1 MGRYQLKRSIATGGM
16 GEVFEA
22 ETVGEGAFS
31 RRVAVKQLRRE
42 VVARPEFLRMFI
54 DEAQIASRLHHANI
68 VSILDFGVADGVP
81 FQVLEYVDGIT
92 VAQARERAGG
102 RFPVHVALHICTE
115 VAHALHHAHEAKD
128 AQGAALGVI
137 HRDVNPNNI
146 LVSWEGDVKLSDFG
160 IAFARNRQGKTEVGM
175 AKGTPAFMAP
185 EQYVGGAADRRTDV
199 FALGCVLH
207 CLVAGSSPLS
217 TDGAV
222 TGLLAGRPLPLSA
235 EVTDDVRPL
244 LARALAPQK
253 ADRFSTAAEMA
264 RELGR
269 ALSPRLEG
277 DARSG
282 LREWLSGLRPKTSAS
297 ADAGLQGLM
306 AAALGGTAGAPQELE
321 GVATT
326 PSRPASVA
334 PRRRGWLA
342 GAAVLVAAI
351 GGASVLGSRA
361 WRPAPT
367 PSPSPV
373 TQAVAPPPVPP
384 PMPVP
389 VAEPTVPLRDELPPA
404 APKAHATHHPA
415 PRPRASAGT
424 GLLVIGG
431 EGAYRAEIRIDGE
444 SRGYA
449 PKTLEV
455 LEGKH
460 VCELVTPSGRRLGP
474 HAIDVTPRN
483 TNADPVRWMVPGA
496 P

>member
-42 VVARPEFLRMFI
+42 VVERPEFLRMFI

-68 VSILDFGVADGVP
+68 VSILDFGIAEGVP

-92 VAQARERAGG
+92 VAEAGHRAGG

-115 VAHALHHAHEAKD
+115 VAHALHHAHEARD

-160 IAFARNRQGKTEVGM
+160 IAFARNRQGKTEVGI

-185 EQYVGGAADRRTDV
+185 EQYVGGAADHRTDI

-207 CLVAGSSPLS
+207 CLVTGTSPLS
-217 TDGAV
+217 AEGAV
-222 TGLLAGRPLPLSA
+222 TGLLAGRAVPLSPELTPDILPLL
-235 EVTDDVRPL
+235 E
-244 LARALAPQK
+244 RALAPLK
-253 ADRFSTAAEMA
+253 ADRFRTADEMA
-264 RELGR
+264 RELGK

-282 LREWLSGLRPKTSAS
+282 FRAWLSSLAPKTPPSR
-297 ADAGLQGLM
+297 GLEGLM
-306 AAALGGTAGAPQELE
+306 SAALNGTTGTVQELE
-321 GVATT
+321 GMATK
-326 PSRPASVA
+326 PSRPVSLPLAT
-334 PRRRGWLA
+334 PGRRRGWALAA
-342 GAAVLVAAI
+342 GAVAIAAAATW
-351 GGASVLGSRA
+351 GYRA
-361 WRPAPT
+361 WTQRAP
-367 PSPSPV
+367 
-373 TQAVAPPPVPP
+373 QAVPEPAIAAAPPAAQPPTLEPAPPPPHEEPP
-384 PMPVP
+384 PALV
-389 VAEPTVPLRDELPPA
+389 
-404 APKAHATHHPA
+404 KAHPSH
-415 PRPRASAGT
+415 RASARPKPPEGA
-424 GLLVIGG
+424 GLVVIGG

-455 LEGKH
+455 ASGKH
-460 VCELVTPSGRRLGP
+460 VCELVTPSGQHLGP
-474 HAIDVTPRN
+474 HAIDVSARN
-483 TNADPVRWMVPGA
+483 TSADPIRWMIPGVP
-496 P
+496 